1 MALLRIEDF
10 DPDHRNTFGSEE
22 VIGSDVYTEG
32 TQEKIGT
39 VDDILVDEN
48 TGEFRYLLVA
58 LVIGTIGKKVLLPV
72 GRSQMRPNVA
82 RFYARLTKEQ
92 AYKLPELEPETTV
105 DYDYEERVRGVYR
118 PTAVFGQLYS
128 TSRGISA
135 LGGIST
141 LRYSIFRFCDRRYA
155 RSG

>member
-10 DPDHRNTFGSEE
+10 APDHRNTFGSEE

-58 LVIGTIGKKVLLPV
+58 RTYALTGFTLCG
-72 GRSQMRPNVA
+72 GRLNDPKQ
-82 RFYARLTKEQ
+82 
-92 AYKLPELEPETTV
+92 
-105 DYDYEERVRGVYR
+105 G
-118 PTAVFGQLYS
+118 
-128 TSRGISA
+128 
-135 LGGIST
+135 
-141 LRYSIFRFCDRRYA
+141 C
-155 RSG
+155 